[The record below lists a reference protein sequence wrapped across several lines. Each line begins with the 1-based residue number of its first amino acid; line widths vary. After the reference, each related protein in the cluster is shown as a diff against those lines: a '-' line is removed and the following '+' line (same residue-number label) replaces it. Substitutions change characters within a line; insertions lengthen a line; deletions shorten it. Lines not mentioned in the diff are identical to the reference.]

1 MDKVVKHK
9 ISNILEMNDY
19 TIITINSSNADIAII
34 CNTDN
39 EYSLSKTI
47 FCK

>member
-9 ISNILEMNDY
+9 ISDISEMNDY